1 MKTFTMKAPPTEID
15 MMNAIDFRHIGR
27 VAQWTQENL
36 IYIHNMIEE
45 IIEDAPDEI
54 RTAELLSQ
62 AYGFAVDALIANGI
76 TLVDPQPEP
85 QPENPPF

>member
-36 IYIHNMIEE
+36 IYIHNIIEE

-54 RTAELLSQ
+54 RTAELLS
-62 AYGFAVDALIANGI
+62 DIRALVIESLKDNGI
-76 TLVDPQPEP
+76 QVIQPEP
-85 QPENPPF
+85 ETFNPPF

>member
-15 MMNAIDFRHIGR
+15 MMNAIDFAQIGK

-54 RTAELLSQ
+54 RTAELLCDIRSRVIQ
-62 AYGFAVDALIANGI
+62 SLKDNGI
-76 TLVDPQPEP
+76 QVIEPET
-85 QPENPPF
+85 ETFNPPF

>member
-36 IYIHNMIEE
+36 IYIHNIIEE

-54 RTAELLSQ
+54 RTAELLS
-62 AYGFAVDALIANGI
+62 DIRALVIESLKDNGI
-76 TLVDPQPEP
+76 QVIEP
-85 QPENPPF
+85 QTETFNPPF

>member
-15 MMNAIDFRHIGR
+15 RMNAIDFAHIGK

-36 IYIHNMIEE
+36 IYIHNIIEE

-54 RTAELLSQ
+54 RTAELLS
-62 AYGFAVDALIANGI
+62 DIRALVIESLKDNGI
-76 TLVDPQPEP
+76 QVIEQETETI
-85 QPENPPF
+85 NPPF

>member
-1 MKTFTMKAPPTEID
+1 MKTFAVKTPPSEID
-15 MMNAIDFRHIGR
+15 LMNAIDFRHIGR

-54 RTAELLSQ
+54 RTAELLCDIRSRVIQ
-62 AYGFAVDALIANGI
+62 SLKDNGI
-76 TLVDPQPEP
+76 QVIEP
-85 QPENPPF
+85 QTETFNPPF